1 MFVDDS
7 DDNETH
13 SPASQQPRFHLGNEQ
28 HIPSKIKTF
37 RNRQKGSVPDLYT
50 DHNEFHKETLTSKKS
65 APELRGGGFKG
76 TVV

>member
-37 RNRQKGSVPDLYT
+37 RNRKKGSVPDLYT
-50 DHNEFHKETLTSKKS
+50 DHNEFHKEPLTSKKS
-65 APELRGGGFKG
+65 APELRGGGLKG